1 MSLQRDTNS
10 KLWRVIKNYKQR
22 SLSEKIAK
30 SILIISG
37 ILLLTVGGIAKGDV
51 ETTSNIVLNTTSHR
65 LLAINT
71 PTPEIIVGES
81 KVGKEARLQAEA
93 EAARVKAE
101 QEATAAKIKAA
112 EAKTRKYTDPSSFDE
127 IYQGAG
133 QMFGVDPKLIQAVHM
148 VETGASGSTMRNNP
162 SGATGPMQFLPS
174 TFARHGVDGNN
185 DGIKDIGNVYDAI
198 YSGARYLHDCGYPD
212 VKRSLWGY
220 NPSKY
225 YFVKVMGVYD
235 SL

>member
-1 MSLQRDTNS
+1 MSLKRDTNS
-10 KLWRVIKNYKQR
+10 KLWRDIRNYKLKL
-22 SLSEKIAK
+22 LSEKIAK

-37 ILLLTVGGIAKGDV
+37 IVFLTVGGIAKGDID
-51 ETTSNIVLNTTSHR
+51 SNINIVLDTTSHR
-65 LLAINT
+65 LLTINN
-71 PTPEIIVGES
+71 PIPEIIVGES
-81 KVGKEARLQAEA
+81 QVGKEARLQAEA

-101 QEATAAKIKAA
+101 QEIAAAKIKAA

-133 QMFGVDPKLIQAVHM
+133 QMFGVDPKLVKAVHI
-148 VETGASGSTMRNNP
+148 VETGASGSTLRSNP

-174 TFARHGVDGNN
+174 TFARHGVDGND
-185 DGIKDIGNVYDAI
+185 DGVKDIGNVYDAI

-212 VKRSLWGY
+212 VKRALWGY

-225 YFVKVMGVYD
+225 YFAKVMGVYD